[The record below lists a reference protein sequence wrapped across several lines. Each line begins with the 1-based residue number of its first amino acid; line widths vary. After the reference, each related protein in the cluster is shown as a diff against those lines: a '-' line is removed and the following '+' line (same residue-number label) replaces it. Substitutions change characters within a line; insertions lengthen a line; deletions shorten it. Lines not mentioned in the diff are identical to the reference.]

1 MILSLKVRRMSMLIY
16 LMSGDILLPGS
27 FILYNRNQL
36 HLIILPKF
44 INEALHQ
51 VRAKLLDAT
60 KKAILSQTL
69 QEITEVKLQRV
80 VKKRTSKLEV
90 YVYVIPPFGVVLPVY
105 PPDYPRARSA
115 RGGRADKPQH
125 HDKRWNK
132 MFITVDWSLLGNL
145 RAREGGAVKFFQKY
159 GKRLLHPHA

>member
-1 MILSLKVRRMSMLIY
+1 M
-16 LMSGDILLPGS
+16 
-27 FILYNRNQL
+27 
-36 HLIILPKF
+36 
-44 INEALHQ
+44 
-51 VRAKLLDAT
+51 
-60 KKAILSQTL
+60 
-69 QEITEVKLQRV
+69 
-80 VKKRTSKLEV
+80 

-145 RAREGGAVKFFQKY
+145 RAREGGAVKFFQIRQALASARVKLRERRCLETLWRTK
-159 GKRLLHPHA
+159 GEAG